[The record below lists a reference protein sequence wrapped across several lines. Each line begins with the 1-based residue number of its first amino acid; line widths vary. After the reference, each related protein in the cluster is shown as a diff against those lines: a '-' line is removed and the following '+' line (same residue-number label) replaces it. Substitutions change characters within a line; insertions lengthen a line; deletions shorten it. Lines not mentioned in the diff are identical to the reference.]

1 MNSKYNADNS
11 LSEKIIYKTNV
22 VGNYITE
29 QLFKYYIKYG
39 ELIGILTSY
48 TDYEITHW
56 DWVICFFDFF
66 NIFLTVIIFP
76 TH

>member
-56 DWVICFFDFF
+56 D
-66 NIFLTVIIFP
+66 
-76 TH
+76 